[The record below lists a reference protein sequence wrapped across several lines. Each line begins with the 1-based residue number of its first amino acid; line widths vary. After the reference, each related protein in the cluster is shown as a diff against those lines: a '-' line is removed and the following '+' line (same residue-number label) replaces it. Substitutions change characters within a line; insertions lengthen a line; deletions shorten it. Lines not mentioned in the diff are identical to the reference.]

1 MKKKLWL
8 LGLSLC
14 GVMAF
19 SSCAFLTP
27 TNSGSQQSGTSES
40 VETSESTPEI
50 KKYKITFQQA
60 GRPGIDV
67 YVTEGE
73 SLAEEDIPAPQAIE
87 GYTIVWEEKD
97 LTNVKAD
104 IVVNAIITANE
115 YTITYDVNGGNAL
128 TETTQK
134 VTYNE
139 DTTLVT
145 PEKEGYFFVGW
156 YYQGAAVVNGK
167 WAIAGDVTLVAQ
179 WEDQRP
185 TYKVTFVQG
194 DQSKEVVVKK
204 GESVA
209 AEDVPALIEKTGY
222 SVSWDKTDY
231 TNIQADMTVTAEYTA
246 KTYTVTYDADGFAI
260 DGTTVTLTY
269 DSACTA
275 LDMTLTQD
283 GYNFLGWKYGNAT
296 YTKTSVWNVADNVTL
311 TADWAAKDQ
320 VVVTFTDTN
329 GSTINKT
336 VYKGASLTDIPTPTT
351 KTGYTVDTQN
361 WYANAECTV
370 VATFTNLQENVT
382 VYAKATAN
390 KYTVSYNANGGAV
403 VNATQEVTY
412 NADYTLETPTH
423 TESYMRF
430 DGWKDGEGNTI
441 AITGKWTTDSGM
453 TLTAQW
459 TDTRETYTISFV
471 QAGQA
476 TKTFSVKE
484 GEDFTEIPTPVAKT
498 GYTIVWDKTD
508 FTNVQESMT
517 VNAKETAN
525 TYTITYD
532 VNGGS
537 ALTETTQKVT
547 YDEAY
552 TVKDAPTKSGYTFT
566 GWYIKGTDTKF
577 ENGTWTTD
585 GDVAVE
591 ARWEKLPEEEWTK
604 NY

>member
-1 MKKKLWL
+1 MQGKFICHKDFENLKPIDVFHKEFSPKPVEKHSDVLCNRHTLFRKKVFLQKPQNAL
-8 LGLSLC
+8 L
-14 GVMAF
+14 
-19 SSCAFLTP
+19 
-27 TNSGSQQSGTSES
+27 
-40 VETSESTPEI
+40 
-50 KKYKITFQQA
+50 KITADDYFKLYINDTFVTQGPPPSYPQHYYYME
-60 GRPGIDV
+60 IDV
-67 YVTEGE
+67 TPY
-73 SLAEEDIPAPQAIE
+73 L
-87 GYTIVWEEKD
+87 KD
-97 LTNVKAD
+97 G
-104 IVVNAIITANE
+104 VNTFAVHT
-115 YTITYDVNGGNAL
+115 
-128 TETTQK
+128 
-134 VTYNE
+134 
-139 DTTLVT
+139 
-145 PEKEGYFFVGW
+145 
-156 YYQGAAVVNGK
+156 YYQGLINRVFVSGDLRSMFWCVLSLDGETVLATDESWLAA
-167 WAIAGDVTLVAQ
+167 TH
-179 WEDQRP
+179 
-185 TYKVTFVQG
+185 
-194 DQSKEVVVKK
+194 
-204 GESVA
+204 
-209 AEDVPALIEKTGY
+209 TGY
-222 SVSWDKTDY
+222 SSCGIFGY
-231 TNIQADMTVTAEYTA
+231 ETAFAECYNSNA
-246 KTYTVTYDADGFAI
+246 PEIGFERE
-260 DGTTVTLTY
+260 DFD
-269 DSACTA
+269 DSAWQSAC
-275 LDMTLTQD
+275 
-283 GYNFLGWKYGNAT
+283 
-296 YTKTSVWNVADNVTL
+296 
-311 TADWAAKDQ
+311 
-320 VVVTFTDTN
+320 
-329 GSTINKT
+329 
-336 VYKGASLTDIPTPTT
+336 VYK
-351 KTGYTVDTQN
+351 
-361 WYANAECTV
+361 
-370 VATFTNLQENVT
+370 
-382 VYAKATAN
+382 
-390 KYTVSYNANGGAV
+390 
-403 VNATQEVTY
+403 

-517 VNAKETAN
+517 VTAQYTAN

-552 TVKDAPTKSGYTFT
+552 TVKDAPTKSGYTFK